1 MKGYK
6 GMDGMTEH
14 IDDRLVNSMRNAP
27 DGDFG
32 GQLNGFTKLLTKMP
46 GAAVSSD
53 CVKNIVSELAALLPG
68 ILPHTLQNF
77 PLIVIVELG

>member
-1 MKGYK
+1 
-6 GMDGMTEH
+6 MDGTTEPVY
-14 IDDRLVNSMRNAP
+14 DRLVNSMRNAP

-53 CVKNIVSELAALLPG
+53 CVKNIASELAALLPG
-68 ILPHTLQNF
+68 FLPHMLQNF
-77 PLIVIVELG
+77 SLIIIVELG